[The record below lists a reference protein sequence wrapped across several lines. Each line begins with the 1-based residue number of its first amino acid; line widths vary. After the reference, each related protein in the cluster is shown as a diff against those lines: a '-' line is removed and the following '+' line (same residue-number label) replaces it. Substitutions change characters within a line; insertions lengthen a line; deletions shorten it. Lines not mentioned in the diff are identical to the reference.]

1 MPIDKLHPL
10 AGQAYLTERHDFI
23 ARVENPQLFNNG
35 TLGGIHNGGGQPGAE
50 LPTIGYGFDFTQ
62 HRMPQI
68 RAYLTGA
75 LGGTLTAD
83 QQAGLNLIADYKNGV
98 FSALQLINIARGTAG
113 TAQQQAQL
121 QSLTLTQN
129 QATTLLNQVLDGFA
143 GFQGIE
149 QDLTRLLTTLAGG
162 DIAQSKERVAL
173 IDMRFSGVF
182 GGAPPT
188 YGPRITA
195 ALANPDPAL
204 ARAETWLHIEYFRLN
219 RPNQNRGATEAAQFG
234 LTGQNATIEDVEKA
248 IGRVF
253 VNYDVIKTRGLDRP
267 AQGRTGVLLSRAIQ
281 PEMQRLQQE
290 LTLNQPIDFVRVG
303 VSGQNTA
310 ITARQIP
317 ANLGGPTNRPTN
329 NLLVGFDGNETLTA
343 GPGKDFVYGGAGNDV
358 LFGNPG
364 ASQQLIDILVG
375 GANGPATA
383 AQPRTGNDTLNAGSG
398 SSVMIGDDANATFN
412 VNTTQF
418 PQSYNIIWGNATGA
432 STYNF
437 TGQNTIY
444 VVSIANATMQS
455 VEQLGAD
462 NTAFRNFLQ
471 NTAGRTLTAADGP
484 VTVII
489 NPNRNDTFNLNGR
502 TVPASQYI
510 PPNFRPGNTLTIIAG
525 NNQNFSPSKDLD
537 AIIAAGDN
545 ISVNTKNFNV
555 PTLVALGSNDTFKSS
570 DPRQVIIADQPTG
583 SISSGNDTLTAGAG
597 GDILIGNSPH
607 TVYKIDG
614 SKNPGSII
622 VVWDKNGGGT
632 IDIKGGANV
641 YELRDSKATLKSVSS
656 LNLEALAN
664 AVVTKAAKTTMVNNE
679 PVSGI
684 NPING
689 VPIVIVINPSDTAI
703 KVNGKQLKGA
713 RYGLTGSN
721 STNFTN
727 SEVFEF
733 LPVRV
738 NPGEVQFLPAIYDF
752 QFSSSTTSFGLLS
765 KDGFDYNIRNSPSTQ
780 NGVKLGRTQLVGF
793 ANGDFG
799 ITINGNG
806 PALTG
811 SQTTTFIPLPRSVT
825 FPYGTAFGSETL
837 PATLGNVIE
846 TAFFNAATPTFNLL
860 QYQGNGS
867 PVAFNGGGGGGSGG
881 GGEGFSALVFE
892 PSNDP
897 ERTEVTDVFPIFNS
911 YVIATY
917 VTLHE
922 GRAFGSFDT
931 LIATNGN
938 NTFQSF
944 GSNNTLIAGPGVDTL
959 FTNGS
964 NDLLIGNAN
973 GSTLDGGFGFE
984 IVAAYTIDNVTVDLG
999 AGTATVNG
1007 SGVSDTLIGI
1017 DAAAALGT
1025 DSTLIG
1031 GTNPSTLYS
1040 NVGDNTLIAGSGD
1053 TTVIYDVND
1062 LTVDLVAGTASITG
1076 GSATDTLIGILN
1088 ATVKGDTA
1096 VVISDAD
1103 GGTLRAEGTADT
1115 LTTSGAN
1122 NLLIAAGDA
1131 GLLQSSGSGNTLQ
1144 IESGLHTLISTGTD
1158 DIFIADGLG
1167 STLDASGGTGA
1178 VATYES
1184 NFTMIDLS
1192 AGTAGEIGSDV
1203 FDTLIGFDAAT
1214 ALGFAQVVIGGSG
1227 GDTLTAS
1234 GFANTLIAGEDADT
1248 LISTGFANTLFGNLG
1263 GSTLDGSGGEDTT
1276 VATDFDDVTIDLTT
1290 GTAYENGSS
1299 LSDTLIGI
1307 DTLMALGSNDT
1318 LIASEGNVLI
1328 AAGDAGLLLSG
1339 GENNTLIDES
1349 GNNTLV
1355 SSGIDDTF
1363 VAIAA
1368 GSTLDA
1374 SAGTGTT
1381 LVYEIDDL
1389 VVDLGAGTATDPFET
1404 PDILIGIHT
1413 VVASGANN
1421 TLIGGAGSDAL
1432 FSQPEDDDDD
1442 DEGGGGGRGN
1452 TLIAAGGADTL
1463 ISEGF
1468 GDVLYGNAE
1477 GSTLDGSDGEGT
1489 MAAYTLD
1496 NVTADLGSG
1505 TATVNGSGVSDSL
1518 IGITTLTAFG
1528 VNDTLIGGDGL
1539 TTLIGQANGNTLVA
1553 GSGETHAF
1561 YRLDNV
1567 TLDLAAGTAVVAGG
1581 SMGDTLVGITVAEVA
1596 GENDTAI
1603 AGGGIETLIASGT
1616 SDTLIGG
1623 AASVTLMSSGASNVL
1638 LAGSVAMTLISTGFD
1653 DTLIAGA
1660 AADVLSTNGFANTLI
1675 GGSGAT
1681 TLTSGGA
1688 SNILIAGTGENTLTS
1703 VGANDTLFGNATGST
1718 LIGGAAAQSM
1728 SYSTN
1733 SDEPSDPLPLD
1744 GADSG
1749 TVAAYAL
1756 DNVTVNLGAGTATV
1770 NGSGVSDTILG
1781 ILRAAAL
1788 GTGDTLIGS
1797 DDATSTLISNA
1808 AGNTLIAGDGPT
1820 FASYSADDVTVNLS
1834 AGTATV
1840 NGSGLSDMLIG
1851 IVNANAAGGHSTLL
1865 AGSGTQILSSTGQ
1878 NNSLIAGVDAVTLI
1892 STLGRSDTLFGNAN
1906 GSTLRGRNAALTYA
1920 AYTLDDV
1927 TVNLSNGTA
1936 TVNGSFVSDTL
1947 IGIDIVS
1954 ALGTDSTLIA
1964 EFGPATLFSNGSG
1977 NTLIAG
1983 EDSVFAAYTADD
1995 MTIDLV
2001 AGTAA
2006 INGSE
2011 VGDTLIGVR
2020 SVMVSGEND
2029 TLVSDGSGNTLIAA
2043 EGSGALVSYAVD
2055 DLIVDLNFGVAG
2067 IDGDDGDILTGINR
2081 VLVSGANNIVIAGA
2095 GDATLIA
2102 AGADD
2107 TLVGSVNNNVLQA
2120 TEDATGTVAFY
2131 DGVETV
2137 VDLGAGLVTSGLAD
2151 GSDTLIGISAATVAG
2166 TSNTILAGDGADVL
2180 SSVGESN
2187 TLIGGVGEA
2196 TLSSSGFDDTLLGG
2210 SGANVLFSDG
2220 EDNVLVAGSAANL
2233 LTSAG
2238 FEDTLFGTA
2247 AGNTLDASEGSDAI
2261 AAYAIDDVTVD
2272 LSAGTASVNGSGAS
2286 DTLIGITAA
2295 AAFGSNNTLI
2305 AGDVAATLMS
2315 SGSNNTLMAGSETD
2329 TLSSSGSHD
2338 VLIGAEGEDELSSS
2352 GFGNTLIAGADDNV
2366 LSSSGFGDTLMAGST
2381 TALLFSE
2388 GTGNTL
2394 IGGSA
2399 GAILSSG
2406 GLRNTLIAGSSLDLL
2421 ATSGEGDTLF
2431 GTAAGNTLDAI
2442 DGIDAVAAYALDD
2455 VTVDLSAGTASVNG
2469 SGTSDTLIAISAAA
2483 AYGAHDTLI
2492 AGASAATLISGGSD
2506 NTLIA
2511 GSADDTLSSSGASD
2525 TLLGGAGAD
2534 VLSSSGFRNTLIA
2547 GDSDNVLS
2555 SEGSEDTLIAGA
2567 TSALLSSSGFFNTLL
2582 GGSGNATLTSSGSG
2596 DTLIAGMGATVLD
2609 SSGFAN
2615 TLIAASAA
2623 DMLTSSGTN
2632 DLLFGTATGNTLDGS
2647 GGIGAVAAY
2656 SLDHVTIDLSA
2667 GTATVNGSGVSD
2679 TLVGIS
2685 AAAAFGSDDTLLGGT
2700 GITTLISNAEGNTLI
2715 SGTGQTV
2722 AGYAVNA
2729 VTVDLTA
2736 GSASVFGSGVSDTLV
2751 GISAVALSGFAGTAI
2766 GSAGTNI
2773 LSSSG
2778 LANTLIAGSANDTLS
2793 SSGSGDTMV
2802 GNALGATLDAS
2813 AGAGAVAAY
2822 AQDDVTVD
2830 LAAGSASVNGSG
2842 VSDTLIGI
2850 FSATVSGDDAT
2861 LIGTTAEDTL
2871 HASGSG
2877 DTVLAGEGDDLLLI
2891 DSGNTFYG
2899 GEGLDTFVVL
2909 SAATSGTGHPQNL
2922 IGDFDADFEIID
2934 LTSSFDVGSFA
2945 DLSFTTVTFGG
2956 HDYLQIA
2963 LGSGGQVI
2971 TLDGVTAGELS
2982 ADDFLFSGVA
2992 PAGGAASYSVANAT
3006 SVPQGQDLSFTVTR
3020 TQTSTATETLTY
3032 SLDGG
3037 ATTHTV
3043 NFASSALSA
3052 VITVPTAPDTDN
3064 VYGDPGVTVT
3074 VTLVS
3079 VTGGGSVSTAPAT
3092 GVATDTTAPPVYS
3105 IADTPS
3111 VSEGGDLTFTVSRTV
3126 DDATGSVVVG
3136 VNFGGT
3142 ATAGTDYATPGAT
3155 VTFDSGDLT
3164 KTVTVHTSAD
3174 GYYEGDESVV
3184 VSLTTLNGGAGS
3196 ISGSANATTGTIIDA
3211 TAAPSITS
3219 QTLANDTG
3227 ASATDYITKDGHVSL
3242 AGTVSAGSTVAIF
3255 NGATMVGNASV
3266 TGTSWTFSTDL
3277 AEGLYDLYAVA
3288 TDGLAGTASSLSG
3301 QTIVVN
3307 KTAPTPVISSIL
3319 SGPGGLTFS
3328 GSAEANS
3335 TVSLFEGT
3343 ILLGTAGALASG
3355 FWTAL
3360 IGTPSNAVHTYTVS
3374 ATDVAGNTGSGDGVA
3389 QYGSTGTNTL
3399 TGTTGAD
3406 LLIGNA
3412 GNDTFVVDNA
3422 GDVVVENAAGGT
3434 DTVRTSL
3441 ASYALT
3447 DNVERLVGLVNTG
3460 QTLIGNA
3467 LGNSITAAGGADT
3480 LIGNSGNDVLNG
3492 GGGTDVLIGVN
3503 GNDTLDGGADANS
3516 MSGGLG
3522 NDTYIVDDA
3531 GDAVVENAAEGTDIV
3546 KTAIASY
3553 TLTDNVENLTG
3564 TATTGQTLSGNTL
3577 ANSITGGSGNDTL
3590 NGGDGNDALNGG
3602 AGADAMSG
3610 GLGNDTYT
3618 VDDAGDAVS
3627 ENVAEGTDTVKTA
3640 LASYALT
3647 DNVEN
3652 LTGTAATGQ
3661 TLTGNALA
3669 NSMTGGAGDDT
3680 LNGGDGNDTLNGGAG
3695 ADAMS
3700 GGIGNDTYTVNNAGD
3715 TVTENSGEGT
3725 DTVKTALAS
3734 YTLGSNVENL
3744 TGTVATG
3751 QTLTGNELANTVTG
3765 GAGDDTIAGAGG
3777 NDILNG
3783 GTGDDTLTGGE
3794 GNDTLTGGTG
3804 GDAMSGGA
3812 GNDTYTVNDSG
3823 DVVTEAA
3830 GEGTDLVKTG
3840 LASYTL
3846 GDEVENLTGTVAT
3859 GQTLTGNELANSIT
3873 GGAGNDT
3880 LAGGDGVD
3888 TLNGGNGNDT
3898 LLGGD
3903 ANDTLTG
3910 SGGNDVLDGGS
3921 GADRMTGGTGDDS
3934 YVVDNSG
3941 DVVVESANAGT
3952 DTVQTSLAA
3961 YTLTNNVENLIGV
3974 TSAQTLNGNTLANEI
3989 TAGGPNDTLAGR
4001 GGHDTYRVGAN
4012 MGHTVVNNTASDGVT
4027 TARGEV
4033 DFGAGIANTQL
4044 WFERNGNDLQI
4055 DLMGTTDHLTI
4066 SGWYAGNARAQVS
4079 NFDTAD
4085 GLRLDTQIAQLVTAM
4100 ATFSANNPGF
4110 DPTQASQ
4117 MPNDPTLQSVVASSW
4132 HT

>member
-1 MPIDKLHPL
+1 MLRDTSSRSTRRIPGIPQSAERVALFSL
-10 AGQAYLTERHDFI
+10 AYNSVAGRSHLIGPSLIADINRGDRAEAWFEIRYRSNADQVQAKRRYYESQVFGLYEAQTQDPEAEYKNVFAMYARRETQIIQYDRTYGATVAAANRDYVNANVQATTRAAAGG
-23 ARVENPQLFNNG
+23 ARVQ
-35 TLGGIHNGGGQPGAE
+35 
-50 LPTIGYGFDFTQ
+50 D
-62 HRMPQI
+62 
-68 RAYLTGA
+68 LTGA
-75 LGGTLTAD
+75 LATA
-83 QQAGLNLIADYKNGV
+83 ANFLIAAYAPG
-98 FSALQLINIARGTAG
+98 QR
-113 TAQQQAQL
+113 
-121 QSLTLTQN
+121 
-129 QATTLLNQVLDGFA
+129 
-143 GFQGIE
+143 IE
-149 QDLTRLLTTLAGG
+149 QIFAASNNQGPLA
-162 DIAQSKERVAL
+162 
-173 IDMRFSGVF
+173 FH
-182 GGAPPT
+182 T
-188 YGPRITA
+188 
-195 ALANPDPAL
+195 
-204 ARAETWLHIEYFRLN
+204 
-219 RPNQNRGATEAAQFG
+219 
-234 LTGQNATIEDVEKA
+234 
-248 IGRVF
+248 
-253 VNYDVIKTRGLDRP
+253 LDRSND
-267 AQGRTGVLLSRAIQ
+267 A
-281 PEMQRLQQE
+281 
-290 LTLNQPIDFVRVG
+290 
-303 VSGQNTA
+303 
-310 ITARQIP
+310 
-317 ANLGGPTNRPTN
+317 TNV
-329 NLLVGFDGNETLTA
+329 LLVGSAGADTLTA
-343 GPGKDFVYGGAGNDV
+343 GSGKDYLYGGAGNDA
-358 LFGNPG
+358 LFGYTGANPR
-364 ASQQLIDILVG
+364 QIDVMVG
-375 GANGPATA
+375 GDDAPGKVIGL
-383 AQPRTGNDTLNAGSG
+383 RSGNDTLTAGSG
-398 SSVMIGDDANATFN
+398 FNLLIGNDQNATFV

-418 PQSYNIIWGNATGA
+418 PRNFNIIWGDTVNA

-437 TGQNTIY
+437 TGNSQIFLVN
-444 VVSIANATMQS
+444 VPNATIQS
-455 VEQLGAD
+455 VTQFANSNATFEAFFRSTTNLTPTTS
-462 NTAFRNFLQ
+462 TAPI
-471 NTAGRTLTAADGP
+471 TI
-484 VTVII
+484 II
-489 NPNRNDTFNLNGR
+489 NPNRTNSFVINGR
-502 TVPASQYI
+502 TIPGSQFIPAGGVPSG
-510 PPNFRPGNTLTIIAG
+510 PPIQVAVGD
-525 NNQNFSPSKDLD
+525 NQNLQ
-537 AIIAAGDN
+537 AAGDLNAIYAVGDN
-545 ISVNTKNFNV
+545 IAVDTQDFSVS
-555 PTLVALGSNDTFKSS
+555 TLVALGSNDTFKSS
-570 DPRQVIIADQPTG
+570 DPRQVMIADQPTG

-641 YELRDSKATLKSVSS
+641 YEVRDSKATLKSVSG
-656 LNLEALAN
+656 LNLEALAD
-664 AVVTKAAKTTMVNNE
+664 AVIAKAAKTTRVNNE

-684 NPING
+684 NPIG
-689 VPIVIVINPSDTAI
+689 SVPIVIVINPSDTAI
-703 KVNGKQLKGA
+703 KVDGKQLKGA
-713 RYGLTGSN
+713 RYGSTGSDK
-721 STNFTN
+721 TNFTI
-727 SEVFEF
+727 SARFDI

-738 NPGEVQFLPAIYDF
+738 NPGEVQFLPAIYDY
-752 QFSSSTTSFGLLS
+752 QFSSSQTNFGLLS
-765 KDGFDYNIRNSPSTQ
+765 KDGFDYNVRNSPSSE
-780 NGVKLGRTQLVGF
+780 NAVKLGRRTQLVGF

-799 ITINGNG
+799 ITISGNG
-806 PALTG
+806 PAAAG
-811 SQTTTFIPLPRSVT
+811 SQTTTFIPLPRSET

-837 PATLGNVIE
+837 PIGGGSLIE
-846 TAFFNAATPTFNLL
+846 AAFFNAATPTFNLL
-860 QYQGNGS
+860 QYQGSGS
-867 PVAFNGGGGGGSGG
+867 PVAFSGAGGGGSGG

-897 ERTEVTDVFPIFNS
+897 ERTEVTDVFAIFNS

-931 LIATNGN
+931 LIATDGN
-938 NTFQSF
+938 NTFQSL
-944 GSNNTLIAGPGVDTL
+944 GSNNTLVAGTGVDTL
-959 FTNGS
+959 TSQGS

-973 GSTLDGGFGFE
+973 GSTLDASFGFE
-984 IVAAYTIDNVTVDLG
+984 TVAAYTIDNVTVDLG

-1025 DSTLIG
+1025 NDTLIG
-1031 GTNPSTLYS
+1031 GANPSTLYS

-1053 TTVIYDVND
+1053 TTVIYDVDD

-1076 GSATDTLIGILN
+1076 GSASDTLIGILN

-1103 GGTLRAEGTADT
+1103 GATLRAEGTADT
-1115 LTTSGAN
+1115 LTTSGAD
-1122 NLLIAAGDA
+1122 NLLIAAGEAD
-1131 GLLQSSGSGNTLQ
+1131 LLISSGSGNTLQ
-1144 IESGLHTLISTGTD
+1144 IESGLHTLVSTGTD
-1158 DIFIADGLG
+1158 DIFMADGLG

-1178 VATYES
+1178 VAVYGS
-1184 NFTMIDLS
+1184 NFTLIDLS

-1214 ALGFAQVVIGGSG
+1214 AAGFAQIVIGGSG
-1227 GDTLTAS
+1227 GDTLTSS
-1234 GFANTLIAGEDADT
+1234 GFFNTLIAGEDADT
-1248 LISTGFANTLFGNLG
+1248 LISTGLGDTLYGNLG
-1263 GSTLDGSGGEDTT
+1263 GSTLDGSGGDGTV
-1276 VATDFDDVTIDLTT
+1276 VATDFDDVVIDLTT

-1307 DTLMALGSNDT
+1307 NTLMAFGSNDT
-1318 LIASEGNVLI
+1318 LIASDGNVLI
-1328 AAGDAGLLLSG
+1328 AAGDADLLLSG
-1339 GENNTLIDES
+1339 GENNTLIDKS

-1363 VAIAA
+1363 FAIAA

-1374 SAGTGTT
+1374 SAGTGTVV
-1381 LVYEIDDL
+1381 VYGDDDL
-1389 VVDLGAGTATDPFET
+1389 VVDLGAGTATGIAET
-1404 PDILIGIHT
+1404 PDILIGLHT
-1413 VVASGANN
+1413 VVASGTNN
-1421 TLIGGAGSDAL
+1421 TLIGGAGSDEL
-1432 FSQPEDDDDD
+1432 YSQPEEDDDDE
-1442 DEGGGGGRGN
+1442 EGGGGGN

-1463 ISEGF
+1463 ISQGF

-1477 GSTLDGSDGEGT
+1477 GSTLDGSDGEGA
-1489 MAAYTLD
+1489 MAAYAID

-1539 TTLIGQANGNTLVA
+1539 TTLIGQASGNTLVA

-1581 SMGDTLVGITVAEVA
+1581 SLGDTLVGITVAEVA

-1603 AGGGIETLIASGT
+1603 AGSGTETLIASGT

-1623 AASVTLMSSGASNVL
+1623 AAPVTLMSGGASNVL
-1638 LAGSVAMTLISTGFD
+1638 LAGSAATTLISSGFD
-1653 DTLIAGA
+1653 DTLIAGS
-1660 AADVLSTNGFANTLI
+1660 AADVLSTSGFANTLI

-1681 TLTSGGA
+1681 TLTSEGA
-1688 SNILIAGTGENTLTS
+1688 SNILIAGTGANTLTS
-1703 VGANDTLFGNATGST
+1703 VGASDTLFGNATGST

-1728 SYSTN
+1728 SYSSN
-1733 SDEPSDPLPLD
+1733 SDGEPEDPLPLD
-1744 GADSG
+1744 GNDSG
-1749 TVAAYAL
+1749 TVAAYAI
-1756 DNVTVNLGAGTATV
+1756 DNVTVDLGAGTATV
-1770 NGSGVSDTILG
+1770 NGSGVSDIILG

-1797 DDATSTLISNA
+1797 DDAVSTLISNA

-1820 FASYSADDVTVNLS
+1820 FASYSADHVTVDLS

-1840 NGSGLSDMLIG
+1840 NGSGLSDMLVG
-1851 IVNANAAGGHSTLL
+1851 IVNANAAGSHSTLL
-1865 AGSGTQILSSTGQ
+1865 AGTGTEILSSDGA
-1878 NNSLIAGVDAVTLI
+1878 NNSLVAGVDAVTLI

-1906 GSTLRGRNAALTYA
+1906 GSTLRGRNAALTVA

-1927 TVNLSNGTA
+1927 TIDLSNGTA
-1936 TVNGSFVSDTL
+1936 TVDGSFLSDTL
-1947 IGIDIVS
+1947 IGIDIAS

-1964 EFGPATLFSNGSG
+1964 EFGPATLFSNASG

-1983 EDSVFAAYTADD
+1983 EDSVFAAYVADD
-1995 MTIDLV
+1995 MTIDLI
-2001 AGTAA
+2001 AGTAT

-2029 TLVSDGSGNTLIAA
+2029 TLISDAGGNTLVAA

-2055 DLIVDLNFGVAG
+2055 DLIVDLNFEVAG
-2067 IDGDDGDILTGINR
+2067 IDGDDGDTLIGINR

-2166 TSNTILAGDGADVL
+2166 TSNTIIAGDGADIL
-2180 SSVGESN
+2180 YSIGESN

-2220 EDNVLVAGSAANL
+2220 EDNVLVAGSVANL
-2233 LTSAG
+2233 LTSVG
-2238 FEDTLFGTA
+2238 LEDTLFGTA
-2247 AGNTLDASEGSDAI
+2247 AGNTLDASEGFDAI

-2295 AAFGSNNTLI
+2295 AAFGRNDTLI

-2315 SGSNNTLMAGSETD
+2315 SGSNNTLLAGSETD

-2352 GFGNTLIAGADDNV
+2352 GFGNTLIAGADDNF

-2381 TALLFSE
+2381 TAFLFSE
-2388 GTGNTL
+2388 GFGNTL
-2394 IGGSA
+2394 IGGSGEADLSTA
-2399 GAILSSG
+2399 GTGDTLIGGSAGGFLSSG
-2406 GLRNTLIAGSSLDLL
+2406 GLNNTLIAGSSLDFLET
-2421 ATSGEGDTLF
+2421 AGEGDTLF
-2431 GTAAGNTLDAI
+2431 GTAAGNTLDAT

-2469 SGTSDTLIAISAAA
+2469 SGASDTLVAITAAA
-2483 AYGAHDTLI
+2483 AYGTHDTLL
-2492 AGASAATLISGGSD
+2492 AGTVAATLISGGSD

-2511 GSADDTLSSSGASD
+2511 GSETDILSSSGSHD
-2525 TLLGGAGAD
+2525 VLIGAEGAD
-2534 VLSSSGFRNTLIA
+2534 ELSSSGFGNTLIA

-2555 SEGSEDTLIAGA
+2555 SEGSEDTLIAGS
-2567 TSALLSSSGFFNTLL
+2567 TSALLTSSGVANTLI
-2582 GGSGNATLTSSGSG
+2582 GGSGNGTLSS
-2596 DTLIAGMGATVLD
+2596 T
-2609 SSGFAN
+2609 
-2615 TLIAASAA
+2615 
-2623 DMLTSSGTN
+2623 GTN
-2632 DLLFGTATGNTLDGS
+2632 DLLFGNATGNTLVGSDGV
-2647 GGIGAVAAY
+2647 GAVAAY
-2656 SLDHVTIDLSA
+2656 AFDHVTVDLSA

-2685 AAAAFGSDDTLLGGT
+2685 AAGAFGTNDTLLGGT

-2715 SGTGQTV
+2715 AGTGQTF
-2722 AGYAVNA
+2722 AGYAVDD

-2736 GSASVFGSGVSDTLV
+2736 GSATVFGSGVSDTLV
-2751 GISAVALSGFAGTAI
+2751 GISAVELSGFAGTAI
-2766 GSAGTNI
+2766 GSAGTNV
-2773 LSSSG
+2773 LSSRG
-2778 LANTLIAGSANDTLS
+2778 FANTLIAGSASDTLS
-2793 SSGSGDTMV
+2793 SSGGSDTMI
-2802 GNALGATLDAS
+2802 GNALGATLDGS
-2813 AGAGAVAAY
+2813 AGFGTIAAY

-2850 FSATVSGDDAT
+2850 YSATVSGDDAT
-2861 LIGTTAEDTL
+2861 LIGTVAEDTL

-2877 DTVLAGEGDDLLLI
+2877 DTVLAGDGDDVLLI

-2899 GEGLDTFVVL
+2899 GDGLDTFVVL

-2922 IGDFDADFEIID
+2922 IGDFDANSEIID
-2934 LTSSFDVGSFA
+2934 LSSSFDVGSFA
-2945 DLSFTTVTFGG
+2945 DLSFTTVTFSG

-2982 ADDFLFSGVA
+2982 ADDFIFSGVA
-2992 PAGGAASYSVANAT
+2992 PASGTSSYSVANAT

-3020 TQTSTATETLTY
+3020 TQTSAATETLTY

-3043 NFASSALSA
+3043 DFGPSALSA

-3064 VYGDPGVTVT
+3064 VYGDAGVTVT

-3079 VTGGGSVSTAPAT
+3079 VTGGGSVSAAPAT
-3092 GVATDTTAPPVYS
+3092 GVATDTTAAPVYA

-3111 VSEGGDLTFTVSRTV
+3111 VSEGGDLVFTVSRTA
-3126 DDATGSVVVG
+3126 DDATGSVSVG
-3136 VNFGGT
+3136 VNFSGT
-3142 ATAGTDYATPGAT
+3142 ATSGADYATPGTT

-3164 KTVTVHTSAD
+3164 KTITIHTSAD
-3174 GYYEGDESVV
+3174 GYYESDESVV

-3211 TAAPSITS
+3211 TAAPAITS

-3266 TGTSWTFSTDL
+3266 TGSSWTFSTDL

-3288 TDGLAGTASSLSG
+3288 TDGLAGTASSQIGHS
-3301 QTIVVN
+3301 IVVD
-3307 KTAPTPVISSIL
+3307 KTAPTPVISSIV

-3335 TVSLFEGT
+3335 TISLFEGA
-3343 ILLGTAGALASG
+3343 ILRGTAGAAASG
-3355 FWTAL
+3355 FWAAL

-3389 QYGSTGTNTL
+3389 QYGSTGTDTL

-3406 LLIGNA
+3406 LLIGNK

-3422 GDVVVENAAGGT
+3422 GDVVVENAAEGT
-3434 DTVRTSL
+3434 DTVLTSL
-3441 ASYALT
+3441 ASYTLT
-3447 DNVERLVGLVNTG
+3447 DNVERLVGTVNTG
-3460 QTLIGNA
+3460 QTLIGNV

-3492 GGGTDVLIGVN
+3492 GGGTDVLNGVD
-3503 GNDTLDGGADANS
+3503 GNDTLDGGADADT
-3516 MSGGLG
+3516 MSGGIG

-3531 GDAVVENAAEGTDIV
+3531 GDVVVENAAEGTDIV

-3553 TLTDNVENLTG
+3553 ALTDNVETLTG
-3564 TATTGQTLSGNTL
+3564 TAATGQTLTGNAL
-3577 ANSITGGSGNDTL
+3577 ANSITGGAGNDTLAGGEGNDTL
-3590 NGGDGNDALNGG
+3590 NGG
-3602 AGADAMSG
+3602 AGADNMSG

-3618 VDDAGDAVS
+3618 VDDAGDVVA
-3627 ENVAEGTDTVKTA
+3627 ENSGEGTDTVKTA

-3647 DNVEN
+3647 DNVET

-3669 NSMTGGAGDDT
+3669 NSITGSTGDDT

-3700 GGIGNDTYTVNNAGD
+3700 GGIGNDTYTVDNAGD

-3751 QTLTGNELANTVTG
+3751 QTLTGNDLANTITG
-3765 GAGDDTIAGAGG
+3765 GAGDDTLSGADG

-3783 GTGDDTLTGGE
+3783 GTGDDTLSGGE

-3804 GDAMSGGA
+3804 GDTMSGGA
-3812 GNDTYTVNDSG
+3812 GNDTYTVDDSG
-3823 DVVTEAA
+3823 DVVIEAA

-3840 LASYTL
+3840 LSSYTL
-3846 GDEVENLTGTVAT
+3846 GDQVENLTGTVAT
-3859 GQTLTGNELANSIT
+3859 GQTLTGNALANSIT

-3910 SGGNDVLDGGS
+3910 SGGNDVLDGGL
-3921 GADRMTGGTGDDS
+3921 GADRLTGGTGDDS
-3934 YVVDNSG
+3934 YVVDNAG

-3952 DTVQTSLAA
+3952 DTVQTSLAT
-3961 YTLTNNVENLIGV
+3961 YTLTSNVENLIGV
-3974 TSAQTLNGNTLANEI
+3974 TSAQTLNGNTLANDI
-3989 TAGGPNDTLAGR
+3989 TAGGPNNTLAGR
-4001 GGHDTYRVGAN
+4001 GGSDTYRVGAN

-4033 DFGAGIANTQL
+4033 DFGTGIANTQL

-4079 NFDTAD
+4079 SFDTAD
-4085 GLRLDTQIAQLVTAM
+4085 GLKLDTQIAQLVTAM

-4117 MPNDPTLQSVVASSW
+4117 MPNDPTLQGVVASSW